1 MNERSGYWDP
11 LPAART
17 AADTPVPEAVPNL
30 VLALPHPEVYLT
42 GRWAERNWRN
52 VPGPFYGAA
61 TDTCWSGRMAAPDH
75 VLYDDETGH
84 EFVYRQP
91 RNAVEVD
98 RLLFAAWT
106 DPLSGYGWDGDQHWT
121 AGSVRTWWH
130 ERARLREW
138 ATDLK
143 TAWSPHSDADCQEA
157 ATGLAV
163 LLAYLDGELETDL
176 RLYLYW
182 LEERRSP
189 GPAEALPKL

>member
-1 MNERSGYWDP
+1 MNDHSGYWDP
-11 LPAART
+11 LPAARA

-30 VLALPHPEVYLT
+30 ALALPHPETYLT

-52 VPGPFYGAA
+52 VPGPFYGAD
-61 TDTCWSGRMAAPDH
+61 TDTCWSGRMAAPGH
-75 VLYDDETGH
+75 VLYDDVTGQ

-106 DPLSGYGWDGDQHWT
+106 DPLSGYGWDGDENWT

-130 ERARLREW
+130 ERARLHEW
-138 ATDLK
+138 ATDLR
-143 TAWSPHSDADCQEA
+143 TTWSAHSDEHRQEA
-157 ATGLAV
+157 AAGLTD
-163 LLAYLDGELETDL
+163 LLAHLDGELETDL

-182 LEERRSP
+182 LEERRP
-189 GPAEALPKL
+189 PAPAEALPKL